1 MANPNVFC
9 NTPWYEAHI
18 YWDGSLGICCQE
30 SRKLSTDPQYNI
42 RNMSLADWF
51 NSLPVRDFRM
61 EMFSNDGTIICNRCY
76 HETSISGT
84 SRRHRSNQKSVIFTK
99 QAFDESYLQSP
110 GYKQF
115 MFSNGMA
122 GLTNTMPVDLHIDLG
137 NYCNLACKMCWSG
150 ASSKIATQYVN
161 WGHTDHKQ
169 YLGSDWTKDTE
180 TWNRFLNELV
190 TIPKLK
196 NIHLMGGE
204 TLLTNRFEELVDFM
218 IEHKRFEVCFS
229 FVTNG
234 TVFKQS
240 LLDKLKLFA
249 RVGIEVSIE
258 TVTAHNDYVR
268 QGTVTTV
275 VLENIQK
282 YIQHCNNT
290 SISLTI
296 RPAISALTVGYY
308 YTLLEYCLEH
318 KLIIK
323 SLLVTTPEYLDIKVL
338 PQSVKQQY
346 LRHYKEIVDKLADI
360 DIGGDFNESDATN
373 YKKSVKQQATQ
384 VSNILSSTLK
394 NRKYLIPELVSM
406 CKQWD
411 TVYKLDAKT
420 LYPELADVLEENG
433 Y

>member
-1 MANPNVFC
+1 
-9 NTPWYEAHI
+9 
-18 YWDGSLGICCQE
+18 
-30 SRKLSTDPQYNI
+30 
-42 RNMSLADWF
+42 
-51 NSLPVRDFRM
+51 
-61 EMFSNDGTIICNRCY
+61 
-76 HETSISGT
+76 
-84 SRRHRSNQKSVIFTK
+84 
-99 QAFDESYLQSP
+99 
-110 GYKQF
+110 
-115 MFSNGMA
+115 
-122 GLTNTMPVDLHIDLG
+122 
-137 NYCNLACKMCWSG
+137 
-150 ASSKIATQYVN
+150 
-161 WGHTDHKQ
+161 
-169 YLGSDWTKDTE
+169 
-180 TWNRFLNELV
+180 
-190 TIPKLK
+190 
-196 NIHLMGGE
+196 MGGE
-204 TLLTNRFEELVDFM
+204 TLLTSRFEELVDFM
-218 IEHKRFEVCFS
+218 TLHNRFEVCFS

-234 TVFKQS
+234 TKFNES
-240 LLDKLKLFA
+240 LINKLKKFA

-268 QGTVTTV
+268 QGTDTTV

-318 KLIIK
+318 KLMIK

-346 LRHYKEIVDKLADI
+346 LHHYTAILDKLVDI
-360 DIGGDFNESDATN
+360 NIESDFNESDATN

-384 VSNILSSTLK
+384 VSNMLASTLK
-394 NRKYLIPELVSM
+394 NRKYLIPELVAM

-411 TVYKLDAKT
+411 TVYKFDAKT

>member
-1 MANPNVFC
+1 M
-9 NTPWYEAHI
+9 
-18 YWDGSLGICCQE
+18 
-30 SRKLSTDPQYNI
+30 
-42 RNMSLADWF
+42 
-51 NSLPVRDFRM
+51 
-61 EMFSNDGTIICNRCY
+61 
-76 HETSISGT
+76 
-84 SRRHRSNQKSVIFTK
+84 
-99 QAFDESYLQSP
+99 
-110 GYKQF
+110 
-115 MFSNGMA
+115 
-122 GLTNTMPVDLHIDLG
+122 
-137 NYCNLACKMCWSG
+137 
-150 ASSKIATQYVN
+150 
-161 WGHTDHKQ
+161 
-169 YLGSDWTKDTE
+169 
-180 TWNRFLNELV
+180 
-190 TIPKLK
+190 
-196 NIHLMGGE
+196 
-204 TLLTNRFEELVDFM
+204 
-218 IEHKRFEVCFS
+218 CFS